1 VATGEAARR
10 SRVALKTSFVRDDEG
25 AIRADTGLVKNIKEA
40 TKGLNGLGIAEYAA
54 VKGIK
59 V

>member
-1 VATGEAARR
+1 M
-10 SRVALKTSFVRDDEG
+10 KTSFVRDDEG
-25 AIRADTGLVKNIKEA
+25 AMRADTGLVKNIKEA
-40 TKGLNGLGIAEYAA
+40 TKGLNGLGIAEYAT